1 DLGGSGPLVV
11 PGVSS
16 APPAWAGPGAAGE
29 STTIAI
35 GGGKAGVLYAIDTGR
50 ITGANQIEGTPL
62 APPDQ
67 QYKLGAIDECIDFDT
82 DPRTVNPPDGSGV
95 TLPRLWPYPP
105 VAVPTASHAGT
116 DGRPMPPA
124 ALRPLC
130 APVNIVPGQGSN
142 YGVKSDGEMHHVM
155 GGPVFW

>member
-1 DLGGSGPLVV
+1 
-11 PGVSS
+11 
-16 APPAWAGPGAAGE
+16 
-29 STTIAI
+29 
-35 GGGKAGVLYAIDTGR
+35 
-50 ITGANQIEGTPL
+50 QIEWTPL

-67 QYKLGAIDECIDFDT
+67 QYKLSAIDECIDFDT
-82 DPRTVNPPDGSGV
+82 YAGTVNPPDGSGV

-155 GGPVFW
+155 GGPVFWPTTWLVDPSVAPGDGGTGLVYVAPENLPVVAYKVRQGHLLELHASAHRE